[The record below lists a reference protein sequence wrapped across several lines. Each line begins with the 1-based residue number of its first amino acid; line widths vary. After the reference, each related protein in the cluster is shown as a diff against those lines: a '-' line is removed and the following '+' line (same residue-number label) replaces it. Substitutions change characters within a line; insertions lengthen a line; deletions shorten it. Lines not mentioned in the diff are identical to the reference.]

1 MNIRLSLLSLLTMF
15 GLSLISGC
23 GKGGKSIVAEQ
34 LKKIPGIETVGTY
47 KTPAGK
53 PVRTFKI
60 TVGEKEY
67 LLLVVGDTS
76 AAVTMT
82 DAITVKIGKTSGKLS
97 LAAYP
102 AGNAVFAIGA
112 GNPTNVIMINSLG
125 LSDTAAPPPSS
136 PPGSMA
142 PSPFPMEKF
151 KAKIKGETVNLP
163 ELDTL

>member
-1 MNIRLSLLSLLTMF
+1 MNIRLSLLSLLTLF
-15 GLSLISGC
+15 SLSLIIGC
-23 GKGGKSIVAEQ
+23 KKNGESVVAEQ
-34 LKKIPGIETVGTY
+34 LRKVSAIETVGSY

-82 DAITVKIGKTSGKLS
+82 DAITVKIGKTSGKLPFF
-97 LAAYP
+97 AHP

-163 ELDTL
+163 ELDAI